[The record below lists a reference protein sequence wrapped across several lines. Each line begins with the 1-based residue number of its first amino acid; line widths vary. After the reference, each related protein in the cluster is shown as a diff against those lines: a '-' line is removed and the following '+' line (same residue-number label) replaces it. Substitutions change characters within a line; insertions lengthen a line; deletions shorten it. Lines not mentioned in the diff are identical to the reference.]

1 VMAHGD
7 VTGRGTQGRLFTPI
21 SVALA

>member
-1 VMAHGD
+1 MAHGD
-7 VTGRGTQGRLFTPI
+7 VVPRGIPGHLFTPI